1 MRTCIPWLT
10 LIPLK
15 FDEIFH
21 VVLYFVVLVCFFFS
35 FKYNIDEEEHITIT
49 LDTIEVIGEKNDR

>member
-1 MRTCIPWLT
+1 M
-10 LIPLK
+10 K
-15 FDEIFH
+15 SDELLH

-49 LDTIEVIGEKNDR
+49 LDTIEVIGEKNGR

>member
-1 MRTCIPWLT
+1 M
-10 LIPLK
+10 K
-15 FDEIFH
+15 SDELLH

-35 FKYNIDEEEHITIT
+35 FKYNIGDKTNNITIT

>member
-1 MRTCIPWLT
+1 M
-10 LIPLK
+10 K

-21 VVLYFVVLVCFFFS
+21 VVLYFVVLICFFFS